1 MQYNFPLFTING
13 KAGIILKLGNKVPA
27 VIKSISSTAGLC
39 GSVILA
45 IHFFSKSSSIKGDKS
60 WTSLTVSR
68 LYKLASTCRV
78 VRAYTN

>member
-1 MQYNFPLFTING
+1 MQYNFPLFTVNG

-45 IHFFSKSSSIKGDKS
+45 IHFFSKSSSIKCDKS
-60 WTSLTVSR
+60 WTSLTECQD
-68 LYKLASTCRV
+68 YI
-78 VRAYTN
+78 N